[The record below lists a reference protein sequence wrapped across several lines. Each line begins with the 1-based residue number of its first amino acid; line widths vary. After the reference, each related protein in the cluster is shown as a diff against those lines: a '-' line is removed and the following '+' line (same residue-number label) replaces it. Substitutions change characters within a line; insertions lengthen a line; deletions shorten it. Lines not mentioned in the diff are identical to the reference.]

1 MRASIG
7 PAPSSLTASAPASL
21 RNRPAARRASSSLTW
36 YDMNGRSATTSAR
49 RQARVTAAVSISIS
63 SIVAGT
69 VEVWPSTTIAA
80 ESPTSTRSTPARSAM
95 RPDG

>member
-1 MRASIG
+1 MG
-7 PAPSSLTASAPASL
+7 PAPSSLTACAPASL
-21 RNRPAARRASSSLTW
+21 RNLPAARRASSSLTW
-36 YDMNGRSATTSAR
+36 YDMNGRSAITRAR
-49 RQARVTAAVSISIS
+49 RQARDTAAVSMSIS

-69 VEVWPSTTIAA
+69 VELWPSTVMAP

>member
-1 MRASIG
+1 MK
-7 PAPSSLTASAPASL
+7 
-21 RNRPAARRASSSLTW
+21 
-36 YDMNGRSATTSAR
+36 GRSAITSAGGR
-49 RQARVTAAVSISIS
+49 HGRTAAVSMSIS

-69 VEVWPSTTIAA
+69 VELWPSTVMAP

>member
-1 MRASIG
+1 
-7 PAPSSLTASAPASL
+7 
-21 RNRPAARRASSSLTW
+21 
-36 YDMNGRSATTSAR
+36 MNGRSAITKAR
-49 RQARVTAAVSISIS
+49 RHARDTAAVSMSIS

-69 VEVWPSTTIAA
+69 VELWPSTVMAP

>member
-1 MRASIG
+1 M
-7 PAPSSLTASAPASL
+7 

-36 YDMNGRSATTSAR
+36 YDMNGRSAITRAR
-49 RQARVTAAVSISIS
+49 RQARETAAVSMSIS

-69 VEVWPSTTIAA
+69 VELWPSTVIAP